1 MNIDCMDMTAQNN
14 FSPVFSGMDG
24 KTKNLIDKITLY
36 AKGVLEEKRFQHSVR
51 VAEYAA
57 SLAEVYSVDR
67 DAAYLAGISH
77 DICKNSKDRLVLS
90 LAERDGEPILDME
103 KKKPSLL
110 HGRAGAVLLRE
121 DFGIDEPEVL
131 EAVKNHTFGMA
142 GASDLTL
149 LIYVSDKI
157 EPGRGY
163 NAGSLR
169 EIAGKVPLRVLALET
184 AKECLRVLEL
194 QEKSVSPGTLDM
206 IKWLESHE

>member
-1 MNIDCMDMTAQNN
+1 MTGQND
-14 FSPVFSGMDG
+14 FSPVLSGRGEEM
-24 KTKNLIDKITLY
+24 KNLINKVTLY

-57 SLAEVYSVDR
+57 SLSEVYSVDR

-77 DICKNSKDRLVLS
+77 DICKNSKDRLLLS
-90 LAERDGEPILDME
+90 LAERDGEPVLDIE

-121 DFGIDEPEVL
+121 DFGLTDPEIL

-169 EIAGKVPLRVLALET
+169 KLAGKVPLRVLALET
-184 AKECLRVLEL
+184 AKECLRVLEI

-206 IKWLESHE
+206 IKWLETHE

>member
-1 MNIDCMDMTAQNN
+1 MDMTAQNK
-14 FSPVFSGMDG
+14 FSPVFSGPDG
-24 KTKNLIDKITLY
+24 KMKGLIDKISLY
-36 AKGVLEEKRFQHSVR
+36 AQGVLEEKRFRHSVR

-57 SLAEVYSVDR
+57 SLSEVYSVDKE
-67 DAAYLAGISH
+67 AAYLAGISH
-77 DICKNSKDRLVLS
+77 DICKNSKDRLLLS
-90 LAERDGEPILDME
+90 LAKRDGDPILDIE

-110 HGRAGAVLLRE
+110 HGRAGAVLLRD
-121 DFGIDEPEVL
+121 DFGVEDQEVL
-131 EAVKNHTFGMA
+131 EAVKNHTFGIP

-169 EIAGKVPLRVLALET
+169 EIAGNVPLRVLALET
-184 AKECLRVLEL
+184 AKECLRILEL

-206 IKWLESHE
+206 IKWLETHD